1 MLDEADIYLPATSK
15 PASKEPLESLL
26 KRGRSAGL
34 GIILATQNPGDLDYK
49 GRDNIQ
55 TWFLGRIGEENALR
69 KMKPV
74 LSECKRNVA
83 SELAA
88 QKAGQFLYLE
98 QEMLLPFPAC
108 LPLFKHAS

>member
-1 MLDEADIYLPATSK
+1 
-15 PASKEPLESLL
+15 
-26 KRGRSAGL
+26 
-34 GIILATQNPGDLDYK
+34 LDYK

-88 QKAGQFLYLE
+88 QKAGQFFISRAGNVTSISS
-98 QEMLLPFPAC
+98 LPAVVQTC
-108 LPLFKHAS
+108 QLGEGEIIQLTKNVRV